1 MPTLNDPIRIGDLE
15 LPSASG
21 LPRALANFPDGRTG
35 AKFAPVDSGRPNW
48 RRPMSVPAKV
58 SSRKAD
64 SELLIA
70 IAAGNRRALE
80 DLYLGYQGRLAR
92 FLSRFT
98 RRHENIEEIINDTFM
113 VVWCNANDFR
123 FASQVSS
130 WIFGIAYRTALKSIR
145 RQQNHSAGRSL
156 EECPEQTVD
165 PVLETE
171 IQDWVTHGLNR
182 LPDEQRLALELA
194 CHMGHSSMEIAEIT
208 GAPIGTV
215 KARMFHAR
223 QKLRQY
229 LQTVGSGICEL
240 SAMRAAGHQS
250 ASRKV

>member
-1 MPTLNDPIRIGDLE
+1 VERTIGNE
-15 LPSASG
+15 IG
-21 LPRALANFPDGRTG
+21 FDG
-35 AKFAPVDSGRPNW
+35 VDT
-48 RRPMSVPAKV
+48 
-58 SSRKAD
+58 D
-64 SELLIA
+64 
-70 IAAGNRRALE
+70 
-80 DLYLGYQGRLAR
+80 
-92 FLSRFT
+92 FT
-98 RRHENIEEIINDTFM
+98 E
-113 VVWCNANDFR
+113 R

-130 WIFGIAYRTALKSIR
+130 WIFGIAYRTALKLIR
-145 RQQNHSAGRSL
+145 RQQNHSAARSL

-171 IQDWVTHGLNR
+171 IKDWLTHGLNR

-229 LQTVGSGICEL
+229 LPALGE
-240 SAMRAAGHQS
+240 
-250 ASRKV
+250 

>member
-1 MPTLNDPIRIGDLE
+1 
-15 LPSASG
+15 
-21 LPRALANFPDGRTG
+21 
-35 AKFAPVDSGRPNW
+35 
-48 RRPMSVPAKV
+48 MSVPAKD
-58 SSRKAD
+58 SSRKSD

-80 DLYLGYQGRLAR
+80 ELYLDYQRRLAR

-98 RRHENIEEIINDTFM
+98 RRHENVEEIINDTFM

-130 WIFGIAYRTALKSIR
+130 WIFSIAYRTALKSIR
-145 RQQNHSAGRSL
+145 RQQNHSAARSL
-156 EECPEQTVD
+156 DEYPEQTVD

-171 IQDWVTHGLNR
+171 IKDWVTHGLNR

-194 CHMGHSSMEIAEIT
+194 CHMGLSLIEIAEIT
-208 GAPIGTV
+208 SAPIGTV

-229 LQTVGSGICEL
+229 LPALGGD
-240 SAMRAAGHQS
+240 GHQS
-250 ASRKV
+250 DFERRNRKLSRKGISDHFTNLNTRRACSGRSVADSGIVP

>member
-1 MPTLNDPIRIGDLE
+1 MLHAREDVEVSLSRFVE
-15 LPSASG
+15 SKKG
-21 LPRALANFPDGRTG
+21 L
-35 AKFAPVDSGRPNW
+35 
-48 RRPMSVPAKV
+48 
-58 SSRKAD
+58 SRGSD
-64 SELLIA
+64 SELLSA
-70 IAAGNRRALE
+70 IAAGDRRALE
-80 DLYLGYQGRLAR
+80 VLYLGYQPRVAR
-92 FLSRFT
+92 FLLRFT
-98 RRHENIEEIINDTFM
+98 ECRENIEEIINDTFM
-113 VVWCNANDFR
+113 VVWRSADDFR
-123 FASQVSS
+123 WESQVSS
-130 WIFGIAYRTALKSIR
+130 WIFGIAHRTALKSIR

-250 ASRKV
+250 ASGKV